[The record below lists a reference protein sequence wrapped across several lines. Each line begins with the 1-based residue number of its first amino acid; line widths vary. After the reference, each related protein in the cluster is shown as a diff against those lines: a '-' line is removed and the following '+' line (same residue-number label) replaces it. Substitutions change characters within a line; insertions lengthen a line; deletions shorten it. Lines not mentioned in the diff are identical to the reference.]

1 MSDKEVKVKEKKEK
15 KQKGKSYGLHKG
27 RTTVLWLLF
36 ISAFAFA
43 VYKNF
48 TGIDRHTVHEK
59 EIIKEVVTDTNGVEK
74 FARDF
79 AGYYF
84 SWDPADTLALK
95 ERSEAL
101 KQYMTDEIYS
111 YAQSMINETK
121 NTSQVAE
128 LDILQVSDMGDSVYR
143 VYMEVVQNITG
154 ESGVKKVDQYYQ
166 TDVYT
171 DEDGMVV
178 VTLPTL
184 AEAEGFS
191 EYEPE
196 SKKEVRELDY
206 KTKEEIQGFL
216 EDFFKVYP
224 VSQETELKYYA
235 KPGTVEVIAQEGIEY
250 QEINEMKVTEYA
262 DDTAKVSVKVTYLFQ
277 STQTRQTQQY
287 ELTLQKTD
295 NWKIIEVR

>member
-1 MSDKEVKVKEKKEK
+1 MSEKEVKVKEKEK
-15 KQKGKSYGLHKG
+15 KQKGKSYGLHRG

-36 ISAFAFA
+36 IGAFVFA

-59 EIIKEVVTDTNGVEK
+59 EVIREVVTDTNGVEK

-79 AGYYF
+79 AEYYF
-84 SWDPADTLALK
+84 SWDSADTLALK

-121 NTSQVAE
+121 NASQVAG
-128 LDILQVSDMGDSVYR
+128 LDILEVSDMGDSVYR
-143 VYMEVVQNITG
+143 VRMEVVQNITG

-166 TDVYT
+166 MDVYT
-171 DEDGMVV
+171 DDDGMVV

-184 AEAEGFS
+184 AGFGGFS

-196 SKKEVRELDY
+196 SKKEVRELDNE
-206 KTKEEIQGFL
+206 TREEIQGFL
-216 EDFFKVYP
+216 EDFFRVYP

-235 KPGTVEVIAQEGIEY
+235 KPGTVEMIAHEGIEY
-250 QEINEMKVTEYA
+250 QEIDEMKITEYT
-262 DDTAKVSVKVTYLFQ
+262 DDIAQVSVKVTYLFQ
-277 STQTRQTQQY
+277 STQTKQTQQY
-287 ELTLQKTD
+287 ELVLEKTD
-295 NWKIIEVR
+295 NWKIIEAH

>member
-1 MSDKEVKVKEKKEK
+1 
-15 KQKGKSYGLHKG
+15 
-27 RTTVLWLLF
+27 
-36 ISAFAFA
+36 
-43 VYKNF
+43 
-48 TGIDRHTVHEK
+48 
-59 EIIKEVVTDTNGVEK
+59 
-74 FARDF
+74 
-79 AGYYF
+79 
-84 SWDPADTLALK
+84 
-95 ERSEAL
+95 
-101 KQYMTDEIYS
+101 
-111 YAQSMINETK
+111 MINETK

-184 AEAEGFS
+184 AEAGGFS
-191 EYEPE
+191 GYEPE
-196 SKKEVRELDY
+196 SEKEVRELDY
-206 KTKEEIQGFL
+206 KVKEEVQGFL

-235 KPGTVEVIAQEGIEY
+235 KPGTVEVIAQEGFEY
-250 QEINEMKVTEYA
+250 QEINEMKITEYE
-262 DDTAKVSVKVTYLFQ
+262 DDMVKVSVKVTYLFQ
-277 STQTRQTQQY
+277 FTQTRQTQQY

>member
-235 KPGTVEVIAQEGIEY
+235 KPGTVEVIAQQGIEY

-262 DDTAKVSVKVTYLFQ
+262 DDTAKVSVKVTYFFQ

-287 ELTLQKTD
+287 ELTLEKTD
-295 NWKIIEVR
+295 NWKIIEVS

>member
-1 MSDKEVKVKEKKEK
+1 MSEKEVKVKEKKEK

-36 ISAFAFA
+36 ISAFVFA

-59 EIIKEVVTDTNGVEK
+59 EVIREVVTDTNGVEK
-74 FARDF
+74 FVKDF

-84 SWDPADTLALK
+84 SWDSADTLALK
-95 ERSEAL
+95 GRSEAL

-184 AEAEGFS
+184 AEAGGFS

-235 KPGTVEVIAQEGIEY
+235 KPGTVEVIAQQGIEY

-287 ELTLQKTD
+287 ELTLEKTD
-295 NWKIIEVR
+295 NWKIIEVS

>member
-1 MSDKEVKVKEKKEK
+1 MNEKEVKVKEKKEK

-27 RTTVLWLLF
+27 RTTILWLLF

-79 AGYYF
+79 AEYYF
-84 SWDPADTLALK
+84 SWNPADTLALK

-101 KQYMTDEIYS
+101 KQYMTDEIYGYS
-111 YAQSMINETK
+111 QSMITEVK
-121 NTSQVAE
+121 NVSEVTG
-128 LDILQVSDMGDSVYR
+128 LDILEVSDMGDSLYR
-143 VYMEVVQNITG
+143 VSMEVVQSIAG
-154 ESGVKKVDQYYQ
+154 ESGVKKVNQYYKV
-166 TDVYT
+166 DVYT
-171 DEDGMVV
+171 DKEGMVV

-184 AEAEGFS
+184 AEAGGFS
-191 EYEPE
+191 GYEPE
-196 SKKEVRELDY
+196 SEKEVRELDY
-206 KTKEEIQGFL
+206 EVKEEVQGFL

-235 KPGTVEVIAQEGIEY
+235 KPGTVEVIAQEGVEY
-250 QEINEMKVTEYA
+250 QEINEMKITEYA
-262 DDTAKVSVKVTYLFQ
+262 DDMAKVSVKVTYLLQ

-287 ELTLQKTD
+287 ELTLQRTD